1 MSGLSINQLDV
12 LLVEPSSTQRHIVE
26 GFLGQLGAPAV
37 RYAETAQQA
46 LEAMRNHA
54 PDLVISTMH
63 LPDTTGTDLV
73 QAMRGEDGLLDIAFM
88 LISSETH
95 LRYLEPLRQAGVIA
109 ILPKPFTLEQLRTS
123 LLSTLDFLEPEP
135 LDLEQFSPEELRI
148 LIVDDS
154 FTSRRIIRQM
164 MERMGIESFAEAE
177 NGRQAVEMI
186 EQEFFD
192 LIVTDYNMPEMD
204 GEELSQ
210 FIRNHSAQQSV
221 PVLMV
226 TSETDHNRLAGIAQS
241 GVSAVFDKP
250 FTIDIL
256 RDTIQRLLG

>member
-1 MSGLSINQLDV
+1 MSS
-12 LLVEPSSTQRHIVE
+12 
-26 GFLGQLGAPAV
+26 V
-37 RYAETAQQA
+37 R
-46 LEAMRNHA
+46 
-54 PDLVISTMH
+54 
-63 LPDTTGTDLV
+63 TGTDLV
-73 QAMRGEDGLLDIAFM
+73 QAMRSEDALLDIAFM

-95 LRYLEPLRQAGVIA
+95 IRYLEPLRQAGVIA
-109 ILPKPFTLEQLRTS
+109 ILPKPFTIEQLRTS
-123 LLSTLDFLEPEP
+123 LMATLDYLEPEP
-135 LDLEQFSPEELRI
+135 LDLTEFSPDELRI

-164 MERMGIESFAEAE
+164 MERMGIEHFSEAE
-177 NGRQAVEMI
+177 NGKQAIQMI
-186 EQEFFD
+186 ENEFFD

-210 FIRNHSAQQSV
+210 FIRNQSSQQSV

-250 FTIDIL
+250 FTTDTL
-256 RDTIQRLLG
+256 RTTIQRLLV